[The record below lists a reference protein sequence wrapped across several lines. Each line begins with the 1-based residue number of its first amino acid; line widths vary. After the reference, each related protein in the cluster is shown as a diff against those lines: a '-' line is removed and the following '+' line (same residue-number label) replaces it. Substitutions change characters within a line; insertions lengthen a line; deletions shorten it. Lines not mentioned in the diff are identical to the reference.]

1 MQQPWKSRLAR
12 IPTSGKLAP
21 MSDIELH
28 APWPSQSDPVPVVKR
43 GRDLVRDPLLNKGTA
58 FRADE
63 RERFRLHGLLPSRAI
78 SMDLQVQRN
87 VASIERASTP
97 LDMYLKLSA
106 LQDRNEHLY
115 FRVLSE
121 HIERF
126 MPIVYTPTVAEAT
139 RNFSQVFRRARGVW
153 LTPDFRGRMA
163 RVLSDAAGDESVRLI
178 VATDNES
185 ILGIGDQGAGGMAIC
200 VGKLALYTVAAGIPP
215 GATLPIS
222 LDVGTD
228 NRALL
233 DDGMY
238 VGWREPRLRGA
249 EYDEFI
255 EEFVEAVATVF
266 PKALLQW
273 EDLRKDIALRVADR
287 YRARL
292 PSFNDDIQGTGA
304 VALAGLLSSARITG
318 TRLSEQRV
326 IVHGAGAAGLGIAR
340 QIRAAMRLEGLA
352 EADCLTRVA
361 ALDSRGLLV
370 ADQEQSDAYKSSLAW
385 PPAVAQSLGLGA
397 GAARGLDAVVHAFRP
412 TALVGTS
419 GQRGS
424 FTEAIVRSMAS
435 HCERPVILPM
445 SNPSDLSE
453 AMPADLLRW
462 TAGRAL
468 VATGSPFGPVDFDG
482 RRTCIGQGNN
492 VLVFPGLGL
501 GILLGGIRAVTDGM
515 LTAAAYTLA
524 GQVTDAELAS
534 GMLFPAVTRLR
545 EVSAAVAAAVIAHAR
560 GGAVTDRPPVALMEA
575 VQKKMWVPR
584 YEEYLAVASDAAE

>member
-1 MQQPWKSRLAR
+1 MNDF
-12 IPTSGKLAP
+12 T
-21 MSDIELH
+21 LH
-28 APWPSQSDPVPVVKR
+28 TPWPSQSEPVPVTKW
-43 GRDLVRDPLLNKGTA
+43 GRDLIRDPLLNKGTA

-63 RERFRLHGLLPSRAI
+63 RERFRLHGLLPSRQI
-78 SMDLQVQRN
+78 SMAMQVRRN
-87 VASIERASTP
+87 VVSIERAPTP
-97 LDMYLKLSA
+97 LDMYLRLSA

-121 HIERF
+121 NLEKY

-163 RVLSDAAGDESVRLI
+163 RVLSDAAGDEPVRLI

-215 GATLPIS
+215 GAVLPVS

-228 NRALL
+228 SRALL
-233 DDGMY
+233 EDGMY
-238 VGWREPRLRGA
+238 VGWREPRLRGR
-249 EYDEFI
+249 EYDAFI

-287 YRARL
+287 FRTRL

-304 VALAGLLSSARITG
+304 VALAGLLSSARVTGTPITG
-318 TRLSEQRV
+318 QRV
-326 IVHGAGAAGLGIAR
+326 IVHGAGAAGMGIVR
-340 QIRAAMRLEGLA
+340 QIRAAMRIEGLT
-352 EADCLTRVA
+352 ETECRERVA

-370 ADQEQSDAYKSSLAW
+370 DDGAAADAYKRDLAW
-385 PPAVAQSLGLGA
+385 PLAAAQALGLGDPA
-397 GAARGLDAVVHAFRP
+397 HRGLADVVRAFRP

-424 FTEAIVRSMAS
+424 FTEDIVRSMAA

-445 SNPSDLSE
+445 SNPSDLTE
-453 AMPADLLRW
+453 AMPGDVLSW
-462 TAGRAL
+462 TDGRAL
-468 VATGSPFGPVDFDG
+468 VATGSPFAPVDVAG
-482 RRTCIGQGNN
+482 RRLCIGQGNN

-501 GILLGGIRAVTDGM
+501 GVLLGGIHTVGDAM

-524 GQVTDAELAS
+524 RLVSDAELAS
-534 GMLFPAVTRLR
+534 GMLFPAIPRLR
-545 EVSAAVAAAVIAHAR
+545 EVSAAVAAAVIATHR
-560 GGAVTDRPPVALMEA
+560 GGQVTDEPPAGLVEA
-575 VQKKMWVPR
+575 VRRKMWEPR
-584 YEEYLAVASDAAE
+584 YEEYVAVASDAAE

>member
-1 MQQPWKSRLAR
+1 MAGR
-12 IPTSGKLAP
+12 GKLAS
-21 MSDIELH
+21 MQNITLS
-28 APWPSQSDPVPVVKR
+28 APWPSQSDPVPVAKR
-43 GRDLVRDPLLNKGTA
+43 GRDLIRDPLLNKGTA

-63 RERFRLHGLLPSRAI
+63 RERFRLHGLLPSRQI
-78 SMDLQVQRN
+78 SMDMQVWRN
-87 VASIERASTP
+87 VASVDRASSP

-115 FRVLSE
+115 FRVLTE
-121 HIERF
+121 HLERY
-126 MPIVYTPTVAEAT
+126 MPVIYTPTVAEAT

-153 LTPDFRGRMA
+153 LTPEFRGRMA
-163 RVLSDAAGDESVRLI
+163 RVLNDAAGGEPVRLI

-200 VGKLALYTVAAGIPP
+200 IGKLALYTVAAGIPP

-228 NRALL
+228 NQELL
-233 DDGMY
+233 KDGMY

-255 EEFVEAVATVF
+255 EEFVEAVAAVF
-266 PKALLQW
+266 PRALLQW

-304 VALAGLLSSARITG
+304 VALAGLLSSARVTG
-318 TRLSEQRV
+318 TRLAEHRV

-340 QIRAAMRLEGLA
+340 QIRAAMRIEGLS
-352 EADCLTRVA
+352 ETQSLERVA

-370 ADQEQSDAYKSSLAW
+370 ADSEQREAYKRDLAW
-385 PPAVAQSLGLGA
+385 PPELAEAIGLGKRS
-397 GAARGLDAVVHAFRP
+397 ARGLDAVVKAFRP
-412 TALVGTS
+412 TALIGTS

-424 FTEAIVRSMAS
+424 FSEAVVRSMAA
-435 HCERPVILPM
+435 HCTRPVILPM

-453 AMPADLLRW
+453 AVPEDLLRW
-462 TAGRAL
+462 TEGRAL
-468 VATGSPFGPVDFDG
+468 VATGSPFAPVQLNG
-482 RRTCIGQGNN
+482 RTTVVGQGNN

-501 GILLGGIRAVTDGM
+501 GVLLGGMRAVTDQM

-524 GQVTDAELAS
+524 GKVTDSELAA
-534 GMLFPAVTRLR
+534 GMLFPAVSRLR
-545 EVSAAVAAAVIAHAR
+545 EVSAAVAAAVIANSR
-560 GGAVTDRPPVALMEA
+560 GGAVTDDPDDALVEA
-575 VQKKMWVPR
+575 VKAKMWMPR
-584 YEEYLAVASDAAE
+584 YEEYVAAAGDAAE

>member
-1 MQQPWKSRLAR
+1 
-12 IPTSGKLAP
+12 
-21 MSDIELH
+21 
-28 APWPSQSDPVPVVKR
+28 VPVTKR
-43 GRDLVRDPLLNKGTA
+43 GRDLIRDPILNKGTA

-63 RERFRLHGLLPSRAI
+63 RERFRLHGLLPSRQI
-78 SMDLQVQRN
+78 SMDQQVRRN
-87 VASIERASTP
+87 VASIDGASSP

-115 FRVLSE
+115 FRVLAQ
-121 HIERF
+121 HLERY
-126 MPIVYTPTVAEAT
+126 MPVVYTPTVAEAT

-163 RVLSDAAGDESVRLI
+163 RVLRDAAGDEPVRLI

-215 GATLPIS
+215 AATLPVS

-228 NRALL
+228 NPDLL
-233 DDGMY
+233 SDEMY

-249 EYDEFI
+249 EYDDFI
-255 EEFVEAVATVF
+255 EEFVEAVASVF
-266 PKALLQW
+266 PRALLQW
-273 EDLRKDIALRVADR
+273 EDLRKDIALAVADR

-318 TRLSEQRV
+318 TRLSEHRV
-326 IVHGAGAAGLGIAR
+326 VVHGAGAAGLGIVR
-340 QIRAAMRLEGLA
+340 QIRAAMRLEGLS
-352 EADCLTRVA
+352 EAQSVERVA

-370 ADQEQSDAYKSSLAW
+370 ADHEQREAYKRDLAW
-385 PPAVAQSLGLGA
+385 PSALAQSLGLGSES
-397 GAARGLDAVVHAFRP
+397 ARGLDAVVDAFRP

-424 FTEAIVRSMAS
+424 FTEGIVRSMAS
-435 HCERPVILPM
+435 HCPRPVILPM

-453 AMPADLLRW
+453 AVPRDLLRW
-462 TAGRAL
+462 TDGRAL
-468 VATGSPFGPVDFDG
+468 VATGSPFAPVEVNG
-482 RRTCIGQGNN
+482 RSVSIGQGNN

-501 GILLGGIRAVTDGM
+501 GVLLGGIRAVTDEM

-524 GQVTDAELAS
+524 GKVTDAELAS
-534 GMLFPAVTRLR
+534 GMLFPAVVRLR
-545 EVSAAVAAAVIAHAR
+545 EVSAAVAAAVIANSR
-560 GGAVTDRPPVALMEA
+560 GGAVTDPPSPALIDA
-575 VQKKMWVPR
+575 VTTRMWVPA
-584 YEEYLAVASDAAE
+584 YEEYVAVSGDAAE

>member
-1 MQQPWKSRLAR
+1 MSG
-12 IPTSGKLAP
+12 SGKLAG
-21 MSDIELH
+21 MHNTTLH
-28 APWPSQSDPVPVVKR
+28 TPWPSQSDPVPVTKR
-43 GRDLVRDPLLNKGTA
+43 GRDLIRDPLLNKGTA

-63 RERFRLHGLLPSRAI
+63 RERFRLHGLLPSRQI
-78 SMDLQVQRN
+78 SMDQQVRRN
-87 VASIERASTP
+87 LELIDNATTD
-97 LDMYLKLSA
+97 LDRYLKLSA

-121 HIERF
+121 HLDRY

-163 RVLSDAAGDESVRLI
+163 GVLREAAGDEPVRLI

-215 GATLPIS
+215 ATTLPVS

-228 NRALL
+228 NQELL
-233 DDGMY
+233 ADGMY
-238 VGWREPRLRGA
+238 VGWREPRLRGS
-249 EYDEFI
+249 EYDDFI
-255 EEFVEAVATVF
+255 EEFVEAVAAVF

-273 EDLRKDIALRVADR
+273 EDLRKDIALAVADR

-304 VALAGLLSSARITG
+304 VALAGLLSSARVTG
-318 TRLSEQRV
+318 TRLSEHRV
-326 IVHGAGAAGLGIAR
+326 VVHGAGAAGLGIAR
-340 QIRAAMRLEGLA
+340 QIRAAMRLEGLS
-352 EADCLTRVA
+352 EAQSLERVA

-370 ADQEQSDAYKSSLAW
+370 ADGQQREAYKADLAW
-385 PPAVAQSLGLGA
+385 PLALARSLGLDA
-397 GAARGLDAVVHAFRP
+397 GGARGLEAVVQAFRP

-424 FTEAIVRSMAS
+424 FTEKIVRSMAS
-435 HCERPVILPM
+435 HCARPVILPM

-453 AMPADLLRW
+453 AVPEDLLRW
-462 TAGRAL
+462 TDGRAL
-468 VATGSPFGPVDFDG
+468 VATGSPFPAVETNG
-482 RRTCIGQGNN
+482 RLVCVGQGNN

-501 GILLGGIRAVTDGM
+501 GVLLGGIHTVTDEM

-524 GQVTDAELAS
+524 GKVSDAELGT
-534 GMLFPAVTRLR
+534 GMLFPAVARLR
-545 EVSAAVAAAVIAHAR
+545 EVSAAVAASVIANFR
-560 GGAVTDRPPVALMEA
+560 GGAVTDPPPAALVDAVA
-575 VQKKMWVPR
+575 KRMWVPR
-584 YEEYLAVASDAAE
+584 YEEYVAVAGDSAE

>member
-1 MQQPWKSRLAR
+1 
-12 IPTSGKLAP
+12 
-21 MSDIELH
+21 MSEADLQS
-28 APWPSQSDPVPVVKR
+28 PWPSQAEPVHVTKS
-43 GRDLVRDPLLNKGTA
+43 GRELIRDPLLNKGTG

-63 RERFRLHGLLPSRAI
+63 RERFRLHGLLPSRQI
-78 SMDLQVQRN
+78 SMDLQVRRN
-87 VASIERASTP
+87 VASIDRASSP

-115 FRVLSE
+115 FRVLTE
-121 HIERF
+121 HLERY
-126 MPIVYTPTVAEAT
+126 MPVIYTPPVAEAT

-163 RVLSDAAGDESVRLI
+163 RVLNDAAGDEPVRLI

-200 VGKLALYTVAAGIPP
+200 IGKLALYTVAAGIPP
-215 GATLPIS
+215 AATLPIS

-228 NRALL
+228 NKALL

-238 VGWREPRLRGA
+238 VGWREPRLRGS

-304 VALAGLLSSARITG
+304 VALAGVLSSARVTG
-318 TRLSEQRV
+318 TRISEQRIV
-326 IVHGAGAAGLGIAR
+326 VHGAGAAGLGIIR
-340 QIRAAMRLEGLA
+340 QLKAAMRLEGLS
-352 EADCLTRVA
+352 EAQCLERVA

-370 ADQEQSDAYKSSLAW
+370 ADHDLRDAYKRELAW
-385 PPAVAQSLGLGA
+385 PADLARQLGLG
-397 GAARGLDAVVHAFRP
+397 GNDDRGLEAVVRAFRP
-412 TALVGTS
+412 TVLIGTS
-419 GQRGS
+419 GQRGC
-424 FTEAIVRSMAS
+424 FNEDIVRAMAAS
-435 HCERPVILPM
+435 CERPVVMPF

-453 AMPADLLRW
+453 AVPADVLRW
-462 TAGRAL
+462 TDGRAL
-468 VATGSPFGPVDFDG
+468 VATGSPFAPVELGG
-482 RRTCIGQGNN
+482 RSVRIGQGNN

-501 GILLGGIRAVTDGM
+501 GVLLGGIRTVTDEM
-515 LTAAAYTLA
+515 LTAASFTLA
-524 GQVTDAELAS
+524 GKVTNAELSS
-534 GMLFPAVTRLR
+534 GMLFPAVSRLR
-545 EVSAAVAAAVIAHAR
+545 EVSAVVAAAVIAVSR
-560 GGAVTDRPPVALMEA
+560 GAPVTAPPDAVLVEA
-575 VQKKMWVPR
+575 VQRKMWVPR
-584 YEEYLAVASDAAE
+584 YEEYVAVASDAAE

>member
-1 MQQPWKSRLAR
+1 MAR
-12 IPTSGKLAP
+12 SCKLVG
-21 MSDIELH
+21 MKDTDLH
-28 APWPSQSDPVPVVKR
+28 SPWPSQSEPVPVTKG
-43 GRDLVRDPLLNKGTA
+43 GRELIRDPILNKGTA

-63 RERFRLHGLLPSRAI
+63 RERFRLHGLLPSGQLT
-78 SMDLQVQRN
+78 MDLQARRI
-87 VASIERASTP
+87 VADIDRAPTP
-97 LDMYLKLSA
+97 LDRYLKLSA

-115 FRVLSE
+115 FRVLAE
-121 HIERF
+121 HLERY

-139 RNFSQVFRRARGVW
+139 RNFSQVYRRARGVW

-163 RVLSDAAGDESVRLI
+163 RVLQDAAGDEPVRLI

-215 GATLPIS
+215 AATLPIS

-228 NRALL
+228 NEALL
-233 DDGMY
+233 EDGMY

-249 EYDEFI
+249 EYEEFI
-255 EEFVEAVATVF
+255 EEFVEAVASVF

-273 EDLRKDIALRVADR
+273 EDLRKDIALGVADR

-304 VALAGLLSSARITG
+304 VALAGLLSSVRITG
-318 TRLSEQRV
+318 TRLSEHRV
-326 IVHGAGAAGLGIAR
+326 VVHGAGAAGLGIAR
-340 QIRAAMRLEGLA
+340 QIRAAMQIEGLSAA
-352 EADCLTRVA
+352 ESLERVA

-370 ADQEQSDAYKSSLAW
+370 TDHEQREAYKRDLAW
-385 PPAVAQSLGLGA
+385 PPALAQSLGLGA
-397 GAARGLDAVVHAFRP
+397 QSARGLDAVVQAFRP
-412 TALVGTS
+412 TALIGTS

-424 FTEAIVRSMAS
+424 FTEGIVRAMAS
-435 HCERPVILPM
+435 HCARPVILPM

-453 AMPADLLRW
+453 AVPADLLRW
-462 TAGRAL
+462 TDGRAL
-468 VATGSPFGPVDFDG
+468 VATGSPFAPVEMNG
-482 RRTCIGQGNN
+482 RVVSIGQGNN

-501 GILLGGIRAVTDGM
+501 GVLLGGIRTVTDEM

-524 GQVTDAELAS
+524 GKITDAELAS

-545 EVSAAVAAAVIAHAR
+545 EVSAAVAAAVIANSR
-560 GGAVTDRPPVALMEA
+560 GAAVTDPPPAALVEA
-575 VQKKMWVPR
+575 VAARMWVPR
-584 YEEYLAVASDAAE
+584 YEEYVAAAGDAAE